1 MAGGRR
7 KYTEEDKDKALG
19 FLMASAVLEDGE
31 WIPAFRSVAGTSGI
45 SKTTLIRWWS
55 GRDRS
60 RDGTLR
66 SGVTRAREAL
76 IEEGAR
82 EHIEEHIKKGI
93 QRCVQYV
100 ADPIHYDSSTYSDES
115 GREHVRGARLDHAA
129 RALETLLKTAAH
141 IEELFSED
149 DTAKTSPAQRAAAA
163 MRRTKLGQTLERNQ
177 QRNRELGGEAAK

>member
-1 MAGGRR
+1 MPR
-7 KYTEEDKDKALG
+7 YTQQDKDRALG
-19 FLMASAVLEDGE
+19 ALMASALLEDGE
-31 WIPAFRSVAGTSGI
+31 WVPNFNGVAASLEMPR
-45 SKTTLIRWWS
+45 TTLRRWWS

-60 RDGTLR
+60 GDGQLR
-66 SGVTRAREAL
+66 SGVARARSAI
-76 IEEGAR
+76 IEDGAR

-100 ADPIHYDSSTYSDES
+100 ADPIHYDSSTYNDES

-141 IEELFSED
+141 IEELFSD
-149 DTAKTSPAQRAAAA
+149 DETAKTTPAQRAAAA
-163 MRRTKLGQTLERNQ
+163 IRRTKLGQTLKRNQ